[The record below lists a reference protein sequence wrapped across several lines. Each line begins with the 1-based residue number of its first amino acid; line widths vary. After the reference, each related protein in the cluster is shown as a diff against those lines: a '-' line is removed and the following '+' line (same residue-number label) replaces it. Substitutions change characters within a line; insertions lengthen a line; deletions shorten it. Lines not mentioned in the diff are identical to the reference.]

1 MKKKIK
7 NIIIVFISLLWIAC
21 DPGHETVDLGDP
33 NTCEGCHTSEATLK
47 IYAEGDA
54 SGGTGGG

>member
-1 MKKKIK
+1 MKKKIN

-33 NTCEGCHTSEATLK
+33 STCEGCHTSESTLK
-47 IYAEGDA
+47 QYATGEADD
-54 SGGTGGG
+54 GGGGG